1 MPGEETD
8 KSDSENSISSLV
20 TSNSDRS
27 HTAGERADFRKKKA
41 FLKVNQIIRGWGS
54 YKAHILF

>member
-1 MPGEETD
+1 MPGEESDD

-27 HTAGERADFRKKKA
+27 HIAGERADFRKKKA
-41 FLKVNQIIRGWGS
+41 FLKVNQIIRGVGV
-54 YKAHILF
+54 I

>member
-27 HTAGERADFRKKKA
+27 HTAGERADFRKKA
-41 FLKVNQIIRGWGS
+41 FLKVNRIKRGVGV
-54 YKAHILF
+54 I